1 MKKIPKEQLQELRKM
16 EELKNSYLFTAEAIE
31 MRKRIKV
38 NSILKE
44 LGYDLDKSYN
54 VSLEDGS
61 VKEVKEE
68 TKKEKSK

>member
-1 MKKIPKEQLQELRKM
+1 M
-16 EELKNSYLFTAEAIE
+16 EELKNSYLFTAEASE
-31 MRKRIKV
+31 MRKRSKV